1 MYLKNQGTKTKELVE
16 QLLKGQSRFRLF
28 FRVDHSTDLF
38 QIVDISYDIID
49 TIFNWRTYVKSIQ
62 TPQEL

>member
-1 MYLKNQGTKTKELVE
+1 MYLKNQGTKTKELVA

-28 FRVDHSTDLF
+28 FRVDQSTDLF

-49 TIFNWRTYVKSIQ
+49 TIFNWEYM
-62 TPQEL
+62 

>member
-49 TIFNWRTYVKSIQ
+49 TIFDWEYM
-62 TPQEL
+62 